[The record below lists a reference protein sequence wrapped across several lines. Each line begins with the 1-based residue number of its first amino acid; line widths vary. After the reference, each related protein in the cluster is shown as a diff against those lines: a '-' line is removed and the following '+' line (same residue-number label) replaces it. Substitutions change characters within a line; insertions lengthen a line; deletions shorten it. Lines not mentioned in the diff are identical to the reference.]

1 MSPDNDVQVIAVP
14 KPAGNANKHRKI
26 NTLLEHQV
34 RRLWEIEQR
43 HIPAHQTAGLPVHPT
58 KMAEMTEAQ
67 AAEYIKGMTAK
78 LHELG
83 PKPKRTRKRPPKAQ
97 PNPESETKTS

>member
-1 MSPDNDVQVIAVP
+1 MSPDSDAQVIVVP
-14 KPAGNANKHRKI
+14 KPAGTHNKHRKI

-34 RRLWEIEQR
+34 KRLMEIEQR
-43 HIPAHQTAGLPVHPT
+43 HIPAHQTGLTGDPS
-58 KMAEMTEAQ
+58 KMTEAQ
-67 AAEYIKGMTAK
+67 AAEYIKAMTRK

-97 PNPESETKTS
+97 ANPESETKT